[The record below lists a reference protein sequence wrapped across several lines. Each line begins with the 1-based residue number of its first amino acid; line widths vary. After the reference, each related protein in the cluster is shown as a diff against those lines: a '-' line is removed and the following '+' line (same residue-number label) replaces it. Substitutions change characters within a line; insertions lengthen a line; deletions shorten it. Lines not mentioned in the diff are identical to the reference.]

1 MQKQIVRYMEN
12 FLSSYSYGYERS
24 FNVHQALSA
33 LIENWKKV
41 LDNKCFG
48 RAVLMDSSEAFDS
61 INHDVLIAKL
71 HAYGF
76 INNSLKLLYSYLNNR

>member
-12 FLSSYSYGYERS
+12 FLSLYLYGYERS
-24 FNVHQALSA
+24 FNIHQALSV

-61 INHDVLIAKL
+61 INHDILIAKL

-76 INNSLKLLYSYLNNR
+76 SNNSLKLLYSYLNNR